1 MAEAA
6 EKLLEQSPADPG
18 EYYHVNDVTREVQ
31 SRRNLLLTVDIF
43 AYGFIILI
51 SLIAAANVFNT
62 ISTAFLLR
70 RREFAVLSSVGMTPG
85 EMNRMLSYECL
96 LYGVRA
102 LLYGLPVSVLVTW
115 VIYRVA
121 VGSLDTSFV
130 IPVSSIVIVIISVFL
145 VVFSSML
152 YARSRMGKENLIDR
166 IRQESL

>member
-1 MAEAA
+1 M
-6 EKLLEQSPADPG
+6 
-18 EYYHVNDVTREVQ
+18 
-31 SRRNLLLTVDIF
+31 LLTVDIF

-102 LLYGLPVSVLVTW
+102 LRYGLPVSVLVTW
-115 VIYRVA
+115 AIYRVA
-121 VGSLDTSFV
+121 AGSMDTSFV
-130 IPVSSIVIVIISVFL
+130 IPVSSIVIVIVSVFL

>member
-1 MAEAA
+1 M
-6 EKLLEQSPADPG
+6 
-18 EYYHVNDVTREVQ
+18 
-31 SRRNLLLTVDIF
+31 LLTVDIF

-51 SLIAAANVFNT
+51 SLIASANVFNT
-62 ISTAFLLR
+62 ISTTFLLR

-115 VIYRVA
+115 AIYRVA
-121 VGSLDTSFV
+121 AGSLDTSFV

>member
-115 VIYRVA
+115 AIYRVA